1 MAKHFLWSAFQ
12 AMLETGKTSS
22 EAKSALENLFPQYQG
37 EAIAQILDNMG
48 DLQKIEANYS
58 ANEFNKTLRAQANR
72 GRSRQTVTMSDNQ
85 ATGAMLE
92 GAPGLNEL
100 IRRAAGR
107 G

>member
-12 AMLETGKTSS
+12 AMLEAGKTTS
-22 EAKSALENLFPQYQG
+22 EARNALQTLFPQYT
-37 EAIAQILDNMG
+37 EDAIVRVLDNMG
-48 DLQKIEANYS
+48 DIEKAEANYS

-72 GRSRQTVTMSDNQ
+72 GRSRLTAIISDDE